1 MSKLPQ
7 PKFNLRLP
15 NAEAETLISL
25 VIRYRGQR
33 LVYSTGYSIHPK
45 DWDFK
50 TQRPVQQTKR
60 PDLFNIK
67 RQLDDLATY
76 CIETFMV
83 SNVPLN
89 SSPDAIT
96 IEELKRL
103 LDIKI
108 GRTLPQTI
116 DQQGNKEIPKAGC
129 TFLEFLDL
137 ELEAM
142 KGHGMKMGSRRSFER
157 HTKLLKKF
165 AKEVKPFDYDD
176 VDWNFRL
183 DLIDWLST
191 RNIKLCYGNKTLSV
205 LRQFMERARRK
216 KLHSNVQYQGT
227 GWMVPQKRA
236 VGEMVTLTPEELQI
250 LADLKLFDFADKV
263 RDLFLIGAGTGQRFS
278 DYSCYTPDN
287 FYKTVNNIPI
297 LSMISQK
304 TETPAKVPLNI
315 FPWLIPILEK
325 HEYASP
331 QMSMQKFNI
340 TIKDI
345 CKKAKLTDKV
355 FIVEQYIGR
364 KARVEKTYIPK
375 YELVSSHTCRRSFAT
390 NMYRMGYRLA
400 QIMPMTGHSTESQLR
415 EYIGIDNEQNAEEI
429 AFSIMEKKRR
439 IDGSRD
445 RHLKVVN
452 P

>member
-89 SSPDAIT
+89 SNPDAIT

-108 GRTLPQTI
+108 GRSIPQKI
-116 DQQGNKEIPKAGC
+116 EQQGNNDTPKERC
-129 TFLEFLDL
+129 SFLEFLDL

-142 KGHGMKMGSRRSFER
+142 KGYGMKMGSRRSFER

-183 DLIDWLST
+183 DLIDWLSS

-216 KLHSNVQYQGT
+216 KLHTNVQYQGT

-375 YELVSSHTCRRSFAT
+375 FELVSSHTCRRSFAT

>member
-25 VIRYRGQR
+25 ILRYRGQR

-50 TQRPVQQTKR
+50 TQRPIQQTKR
-60 PDLFNIK
+60 PDLFAIK

-76 CIETFMV
+76 CIETFMA
-83 SNVPLN
+83 SSLPIN
-89 SSPDAIT
+89 SSSGALT
-96 IEELKRL
+96 VEALKGL

-108 GRTLPQTI
+108 GRTNI
-116 DQQGNKEIPKAGC
+116 QGVEQEKEAPKKQC

-142 KGHGMKMGSRRSFER
+142 KIQGMKTGSRTGFER

-165 AKEVKPFDYDD
+165 AKEVRPFNYDD
-176 VDWNFRL
+176 VDWDFRL
-183 DLIDWLST
+183 ELIDWLAS
-191 RNIKLCYGNKTLSV
+191 RNTKLRYGNKTLSV

-216 KLHSNVQYQGT
+216 KLHSNVQYQGI
-227 GWMVPQKRA
+227 GWMVPAKRA
-236 VGEMVTLTPEELQI
+236 VGEIVILTPEELQR
-250 LADLKLFDFADKV
+250 LAELRLFDFADKV

-278 DYSCYTPDN
+278 DYSCYTPNN
-287 FYKTVNNIPI
+287 FYKTVNKIPI

-315 FPWLIPILEK
+315 FPWLIPTLEK
-325 HEYASP
+325 HDYTSP
-331 QMSMQKFNI
+331 QMSMQKFNV

-429 AFSIMEKKRR
+429 AFSIMDKKRKGDIAR
-439 IDGSRD
+439 DGY
-445 RHLKVVN
+445 LKIVN